1 MSLNAVGAGVAA
13 GAGAARCWEALVDM
27 TMVVAGDAV
36 AVVAAVAATIRA
48 ALAYSAAAMPDSR
61 YNSLLDNL
69 SGCLGCRRQ
78 RLACC
83 CIVIDSPACLDCLAK
98 AEARLL
104 VLEVG

>member
-1 MSLNAVGAGVAA
+1 M
-13 GAGAARCWEALVDM
+13 DM

-69 SGCLGCRRQ
+69 SGCLGCSVLPCGCMVFDR
-78 RLACC
+78 
-83 CIVIDSPACLDCLAK
+83 PACLGCLAK